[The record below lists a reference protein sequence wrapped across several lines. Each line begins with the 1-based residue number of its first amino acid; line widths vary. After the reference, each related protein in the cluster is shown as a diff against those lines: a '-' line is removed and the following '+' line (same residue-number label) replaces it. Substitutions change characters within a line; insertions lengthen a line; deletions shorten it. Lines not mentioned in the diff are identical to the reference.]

1 MSIRRHNW
9 RCTLTR
15 PLVHR
20 HVHSSGFHTKS
31 NTRHTN
37 ITHTY
42 YMYIYKFACCTELRI
57 YRNNRNC
64 MENHV
69 SRNWQWCVS
78 SKPNDACV
86 MSRRRLC
93 YFFFYLL
100 LYSSLCSALTYTEGR
115 NGEIGNARRTK
126 ESNAHRIVA
135 EACIALYTTQI
146 AHNHCVYGWLWN
158 NLAQRISLASQWRLG

>member
-1 MSIRRHNW
+1 MYIVQGSIRKVTRVTQ
-9 RCTLTR
+9 TL
-15 PLVHR
+15 P
-20 HVHSSGFHTKS
+20 
-31 NTRHTN
+31 
-37 ITHTY
+37 THTTCIY
-42 YMYIYKFACCTELRI
+42 INLHAAQNCGFIATIEIVWRTMYRATDNGVCRQSQMML
-57 YRNNRNC
+57 
-64 MENHV
+64 V
-69 SRNWQWCVS
+69 SCLGGGCV
-78 SKPNDACV
+78 
-86 MSRRRLC
+86 L
-93 YFFFYLL
+93 FFFYLL